1 MNEERKLIVSS
12 SPHIRTPRG
21 TQQIMLDVIIALMP
35 ALIAAVI
42 FFGIKPLIVTAVSVV
57 SCVVFEFGYRKL
69 LKKNPSYMDL
79 SAVVTGIL
87 LAYCLPYT
95 FPWWAVIIGA
105 FFSIV
110 LVKQLFGGIGK
121 NIWNPALAGRAF
133 LLISYAVL
141 MTTWS
146 DGPDAATYATPLA
159 SLHAGNLAPDSL
171 WNMFIGNIGGSFGEV
186 SALAL
191 LIGGAWLVYRKVISL
206 RIPAAYI
213 GTVAVLT
220 LIFSR
225 GNNHFLWMLQNV
237 LSGGLLLGAIFMA
250 TDYCTSPVTPNGQ
263 LIFGVGCGLLTVL
276 IRYFGGYPEGV
287 SFAILIMNCCT
298 WLIDQHT
305 APRRFGVVG
314 KKSKKEGAK
323 G

>member
-35 ALIAAVI
+35 ALVAAVI

-57 SCVVFEFGYRKL
+57 SCVVFEIGYRKL
-69 LKKNPSYMDL
+69 LKKNASYMDL

-133 LLISYAVL
+133 LLVSYAVL
-141 MTTWS
+141 MTTWT
-146 DGPDAATYATPLA
+146 DKADAATFATPLA

-171 WNMFIGNIGGSFGEV
+171 LNMFIGNIGGSFGEV

-191 LIGGAWLVYRKVISL
+191 LLGGAWLVYRKVISL
-206 RIPAAYI
+206 RIPVAYI

-225 GNNHFLWMLQNV
+225 GNNHILWMLQNL

-276 IRYFGGYPEGV
+276 IRYFGSYPEGV

-305 APRRFGVVG
+305 APRRFGVV
-314 KKSKKEGAK
+314 KSKKEGAK
-323 G
+323 E

>member
-133 LLISYAVL
+133 LLVSYAVL
-141 MTTWS
+141 MTTWT
-146 DGPDAATYATPLA
+146 DKADAATYATPLA
-159 SLHAGNLAPDSL
+159 SLHAGVLAPDSL
-171 WNMFIGNIGGSFGEV
+171 LNMFIGNIGGSFGEV

-191 LIGGAWLVYRKVISL
+191 LLGGGFKLLGGGA
-206 RIPAAYI
+206 
-213 GTVAVLT
+213 
-220 LIFSR
+220 
-225 GNNHFLWMLQNV
+225 
-237 LSGGLLLGAIFMA
+237 
-250 TDYCTSPVTPNGQ
+250 
-263 LIFGVGCGLLTVL
+263 
-276 IRYFGGYPEGV
+276 V
-287 SFAILIMNCCT
+287 SA
-298 WLIDQHT
+298 
-305 APRRFGVVG
+305 
-314 KKSKKEGAK
+314 
-323 G
+323 

>member
-35 ALIAAVI
+35 ALVAAVI

-57 SCVVFEFGYRKL
+57 SCVVFEIGYRKL
-69 LKKNPSYMDL
+69 LKKNASYMDL

-133 LLISYAVL
+133 LLVSYAVL
-141 MTTWS
+141 MTTWT
-146 DGPDAATYATPLA
+146 DKADAATFATPLA

-171 WNMFIGNIGGSFGEV
+171 LNMFIGNIGGSFGEV

-191 LIGGAWLVYRKVISL
+191 LLGGAWLVYRKVISL
-206 RIPAAYI
+206 RIPVAYI

-225 GNNHFLWMLQNV
+225 GNNHILWMLQNL

-276 IRYFGGYPEGV
+276 IRYFGSYPEGV

-323 G
+323 